1 MSGLVGYVGH
11 RDASEVILDSLE
23 RLEYRGYDSSGLAII
38 SGNSLKIFRTLGRP
52 HALTEKL
59 SSRPVS
65 GNIGIGH
72 TRWATHGKPSVRNA
86 HPQVAGDTAV
96 VHNGILENAKTL
108 RRKLE
113 AGGVVFRSETDTEV
127 LPHLIN
133 IHWKGS
139 LPESVLEAIKE
150 LEDGFTCCVVSAKD
164 PDCLVAV
171 RKGNPLV
178 VGLGE
183 GELIVASDVTA
194 VAPFTERIV
203 FLNDGEMAVLSH
215 EGARFFDFQGQ
226 PIDHT
231 PQNIS
236 WNVVRSEKRGYRHY
250 LLKEIVESPRAVR
263 ETIAKSIPITAERV
277 SPENFSFPDIGNP
290 SRVIFFGS
298 GSSYFAAML
307 GQSLCESMAG
317 VSTSRKVASEFRY
330 GTGVVEK
337 NALYVALSQSGESL
351 DTLEAAR
358 FVANHGAKLL
368 AVTNNASSSLARL
381 ADYPLLIQAG
391 PEVSVVSSKT
401 FSATIMALILLV
413 FYLGRQNGHLSVKD
427 QQNLIEE
434 IRSIPEK
441 MELTITNE
449 TMIRRL
455 AEKYAHH
462 QSFFFVGRGMM
473 YPLCHYAA
481 LMAKEV
487 VNVHGEGLLA
497 GEFKHGAISLIEKG
511 SPIMFFA
518 NMKFLRKQIAND
530 MDELKVRGADII
542 ATASGDT
549 GDIAGH
555 CDQLITVPDTDDRLA
570 IMTAIAPAQLFIYY
584 LGLYNRKDIDR
595 PRNIAKSVTV

>member
-11 RDASEVILDSLE
+11 RDASGVILDALE
-23 RLEYRGYDSSGLAII
+23 RLEYRGYDSSGLAMI
-38 SGNSLKIFRTLGRP
+38 SEKNLKIFRTLGRP
-52 HALTEKL
+52 HALVEKL
-59 SSRPVS
+59 AGQPVAGS
-65 GNIGIGH
+65 IGIGH

-96 VHNGILENAKTL
+96 VHNGILENAAIL

-113 AGGVVFRSETDTEV
+113 AKGVSFRSETDTEV

-139 LPESVLEAIKE
+139 LYESVLEAIKE
-150 LEDGFTCCVVSAKD
+150 LEDGFTCCAISAKD

-178 VGLGE
+178 IGLGE
-183 GELIVASDVTA
+183 AELIVASDVTA

-215 EGARFFDFQGQ
+215 EGAQFFDFHGQ
-226 PIDHT
+226 PIHHT

-236 WNVVRSEKRGYRHY
+236 WNVVQSEKRGYRHY

-263 ETIAKSIPITAERV
+263 ETIAKSIPITAEHV
-277 SPENFSFPDIGNP
+277 SPDDFSFPDIGNP

-317 VSTSRKVASEFRY
+317 VSTSRQVASEFRY
-330 GTGVVEK
+330 GSGVVEK

-368 AVTNNASSSLARL
+368 AVTNNPSSSLARL
-381 ADYPLLIQAG
+381 ADYPLLTQAG

-401 FSATIMALILLV
+401 FSATIMALILLM
-413 FYLGRQNGHLSVKD
+413 FYLGRKNGHLTIED
-427 QQNLIEE
+427 QRNLLEE
-434 IRSIPEK
+434 IRAIPEK

-449 TMIRRL
+449 MMIRRL
-455 AEKYAHH
+455 AEQYAHH
-462 QSFFFVGRGMM
+462 RSFFFVGRGMM

-497 GEFKHGAISLIEKG
+497 GEFKHGTISLIEKG

-518 NMKFLRKQIAND
+518 NMKFLRKQISND

-549 GDIAGH
+549 LDIAEH
-555 CDQLITVPDTDDRLA
+555 CDRVITVPDTDDRLS